1 MNIEVINENKNYWY
15 SNRKG
20 IVCKVVEE
28 KDDNYTV
35 KVWLHK
41 HYMRLA
47 VISKDDCVISEKK
60 AWNKNK
66 TIESFGEFK

>member
-41 HYMRLA
+41 HYMK
-47 VISKDDCVISEKK
+47 VMGCY
-60 AWNKNK
+60 
-66 TIESFGEFK
+66 

>member
-1 MNIEVINENKNYWY
+1 MNIEIINENPNYWY

-20 IVCKVVEE
+20 LVCKVVEE
-28 KDDNYTV
+28 EDNHYTV

-41 HYMRLA
+41 NYMRWA

-66 TIESFGEFK
+66 TIELFGEFK